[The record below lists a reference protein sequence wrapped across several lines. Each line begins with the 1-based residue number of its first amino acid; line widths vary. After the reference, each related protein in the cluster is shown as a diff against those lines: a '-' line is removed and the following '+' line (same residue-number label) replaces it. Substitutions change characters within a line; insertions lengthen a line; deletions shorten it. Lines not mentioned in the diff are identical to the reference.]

1 VKHAL
6 PKMQKDE
13 IPEQIKLNFL
23 QILSV
28 DQQAQKL
35 AIENIYDEDCLLEN
49 PYLVQLAS
57 LIYSRFRE
65 ETKLLDLMQLCQRIT
80 WN

>member
-1 VKHAL
+1 
-6 PKMQKDE
+6 MQKDE

-49 PYLVQLAS
+49 PYLVS
-57 LIYSRFRE
+57 FRQSY
-65 ETKLLDLMQLCQRIT
+65 L
-80 WN
+80 